1 MNNFNSYFSQYTS
14 VDDPPIITEGYN
26 NVKNWYASMFSS
38 EPIQESPIID
48 SEFMKVKDKE
58 KTDKTIKMVLSPQY
72 KSNLIKS
79 KKHDNKVIQYF
90 LDKGLNEIQ
99 ARGIYGNLMQES
111 GLDPNAVSKD
121 GHYSYGIAQW
131 TGSRKEKLF
140 KKYGTN
146 PTLDQQLDFL
156 WEELNTTHKSAL
168 EGLKNSHTI
177 LDATKSFMDKFEKP
191 HPKYANLKARVNFAF
206 NINEK

>member
-1 MNNFNSYFSQYTS
+1 MRTYSNYFTQYEGS
-14 VDDPPIITEGYN
+14 NDPPIITEGY
-26 NVKNWYASMFSS
+26 
-38 EPIQESPIID
+38 Q
-48 SEFMKVKDKE
+48 KVKDWYKSMFEPSSVPENPILDHEFVKLKDQE
-58 KTDKTIKMVLSPQY
+58 KKDNTIKMVLNPQY
-72 KSNLIKS
+72 KFDLIKS

-131 TGSRKEKLF
+131 TGPRKEKLF

-146 PTLDQQLDFL
+146 PTLNQQLDFL

-168 EGLKNSHTI
+168 EGLKNSHTV

>member
-48 SEFMKVKDKE
+48 NEFMKVKDKE
-58 KTDKTIKMVLSPQY
+58 KTDKIIKMVLSPQY

-131 TGSRKEKLF
+131 TDPRKEKLF

-146 PTLDQQLDFL
+146 PTLSQQLDFL

-168 EGLKNSHTI
+168 EGLKNSHTV